1 MLILSK
7 PCSFNFSTASSS
19 VIFKTS
25 GIIDSGFSPL
35 LIYRVTISDLETFET
50 GTGLWSNILPAGC
63 SSLKS

>member
-25 GIIDSGFSPL
+25 GIIDLGFSPL
-35 LIYRVTISDLETFET
+35 LTYRITISDFETFDA
-50 GTGLWSNILPAGC
+50 GTGLWSNISPAGC